1 MMPQNASSPP
11 TLPAS
16 HPDPLHVHFHH
27 KLPFWR
33 ACSARLVECQCLN
46 RVCCQ
51 NQTLRT
57 SSIWL
62 DTVVPKRGLHAAP
75 ISSDLALRIF
85 SKKKQRFDL
94 FRQSA
99 PFFTCQTNRTVGVII
114 IGPLERLEETVHVQ
128 KVCAHLEAFVG
139 FRLVVRSQPLA
150 LGKWTQPRTGVDG
163 NEQLTA
169 QALLAEVQ
177 NLASPRSV
185 RTVGLTAWDIYPPRM
200 YDFVTGISNIAQRCA
215 VDSTARSE

>member
-1 MMPQNASSPP
+1 MMPQNASSPS
-11 TLPAS
+11 TVPAS

-27 KLPFWR
+27 KLPFWL

-51 NQTLRT
+51 NQTLRPAPSGLTLLCPSEAFTRLPPAQT
-57 SSIWL
+57 SPYESFQK
-62 DTVVPKRGLHAAP
+62 TQ
-75 ISSDLALRIF
+75 S
-85 SKKKQRFDL
+85 FDL

-99 PFFTCQTNRTVGVII
+99 PFFTCQTNRTVDVII
-114 IGPLERLEETVHVQ
+114 ICPLERLEEKVHVQ
-128 KVCAHLEAFVG
+128 KVCAHLEALVG

-185 RTVGLTAWDIYPPRM
+185 CTVGLTAWDIYPPRM
-200 YDFVTGISNIAQRCA
+200 YDFVTSISNIAQRCE
-215 VDSTARSE
+215 VYSTARSE